1 MVGILSLIF
10 GIAGILT
17 SFIYIGIFLCVVGI
31 TLGIVG
37 LTDCFSEKNFPL
49 AGLLL
54 SILGSVM
61 SVYVIA
67 SDMDANKL
75 IVIYNSDDKIYMSN
89 YKQVSEALDELANYN
104 IEDDI
109 SLEWQNELGE
119 SENINLNANGT
130 TDDQTESAKNIEV
143 EEPNRGETIAVQP
156 DRDWYMGRSEED
168 EIKDESPKE
177 SGDKI
182 LYQDENVIITYEG
195 ITEGSWG
202 NGYDICITVENLS
215 QRTLTI
221 QCRETSINGYM
232 VEPICSIEVAS
243 GKKNRDAISIMGDDA
258 DSIPMNMVNNVE
270 TKFHIFDFNDMFDFS
285 YDTEN
290 IVVR

>member
-182 LYQDENVIITYEG
+182 LYQDENVIIIYEG
-195 ITEGSWG
+195 ITEGSLG